1 MKITPEHIKNFND
14 EGFMIVPN
22 YFSPEQLELMRQEC
36 DNGIDDIHQRMD
48 AEGTDTMGISH
59 RNSRYF
65 IAHQTDRSHALHD
78 FAFSETMANVCRST
92 LGNEAYFFL
101 DQYVVKAA
109 EHGMEFSWHQDAG
122 YITHSKVKPY
132 LTCWIPLDDT
142 TVENGT
148 VFILPYSRMGHRDV
162 VDHIHE
168 AGSNDM
174 VGYTGDDP
182 GIPVEVKAGTL
193 VAFSSHMFHRST
205 PNTTEDMRRVYLLQY
220 TAEPIYKPDGEAHI
234 KVDPFLKHGNIV
246 AGALA

>member
-1 MKITPEHIKNFND
+1 MKITPDHIQNFND
-14 EGFMIVPN
+14 EGYMIVPDF
-22 YFSPEQLELMRQEC
+22 FSPEQLELMRQEC
-36 DNGIDDIHQRMD
+36 DNGIDEIHQRMD

-59 RNSRYF
+59 RDSRYF
-65 IAHQTDRSHALHD
+65 IAHQTDRSQELHD
-78 FAFSETMANVCRST
+78 LAFSETMAEVCRNT
-92 LGNEAYFFL
+92 LGDEAFFFL

-162 VDHIHE
+162 VTHTHE
-168 AGSNDM
+168 EGTNDM

-220 TAEPIYKPDGEAHI
+220 TAEPIYTPDGEPHI
-234 KVDPFLKHGNIV
+234 KIDPFIKNGEII
-246 AGALA
+246 AGALT